1 MCLFPVINQ
10 LVYDIY
16 RLIFIN
22 RYRGVVVTRLNT
34 MADGRERGV
43 ESGVYEKERKKK
55 WREEDV
61 KNIILIIFSLSII
74 RKKKI

>member
-61 KNIILIIFSLSII
+61 KNIILIIFSLSI